1 MTTPDI
7 KALPAPA
14 ELHTDFP
21 PISLGLIRPP
31 IPGILLSS
39 FLLLMSPSIL
49 PRNPPPSLGE
59 GRKKGVLCPCYFPFV
74 GSLTNLQK
82 IMVPYVLSAFF
93 LFMSP
98 SISPDT
104 PSIDW
109 DQIHYLTLI

>member
-1 MTTPDI
+1 MFSAHAI
-7 KALPAPA
+7 
-14 ELHTDFP
+14 
-21 PISLGLIRPP
+21 
-31 IPGILLSS
+31 
-39 FLLLMSPSIL
+39 
-49 PRNPPPSLGE
+49 
-59 GRKKGVLCPCYFPFV
+59 FPFV

-109 DQIHYLTLI
+109 DQIHYLT